1 MLIEKMCRINEDNI
15 LKLNKLKEIPKSD
28 LHNHASYG
36 GNIMYLSDYFGV
48 NINSLKE
55 PFHDLREMRTW
66 FDNNINIYCRGM
78 KGYLKRIQAAFV
90 QAVEDNI
97 ILLSMSFSKA
107 EIDAMSGM
115 KSFIS
120 IINGIHKRVAP
131 SIVFMPELAL
141 QREVCSSE
149 VLSWI
154 DEVLEYDWFRSIDIC
169 GDENAQPIKNF
180 IDIYRIAEKHHLM
193 LKAHVGEFG
202 NADDIREAVEELHLS
217 EVHHGI
223 AAVESVTLMRW
234 LAKEKIQLNICPTSN
249 IMLSRVANI
258 KNHPIRI
265 FFDYG
270 IPVTLNTDD
279 MLIFNSSVSQEY
291 MKLFQNNIFT
301 SSELEI
307 IRQQGL
313 KYILDK

>member
-1 MLIEKMCRINEDNI
+1 MVIEKMCRINKEKIYEINAM
-15 LKLNKLKEIPKSD
+15 KEIPKSD

-36 GNIMYLSDYFGV
+36 GNIKYLSDFFCA

-55 PFHDLREMRTW
+55 PFHDLCEMRRW

-78 KGYLKRIQAAFV
+78 KGYLKRLEAAFV

-107 EIDAMSGM
+107 EIDSLGGI

-120 IINGIHKRVAP
+120 TINGIHNRLAP
-131 SIVFMPELAL
+131 SIVFLPELAL
-141 QREVCSSE
+141 QREICSSE
-149 VLSWI
+149 VLNWI
-154 DEVLEYDWFRSIDIC
+154 DEVLEYDWFKSIDIC

-180 IDIYRIAEKHHLM
+180 INIYRIAEKHHLI

-202 NADDIREAVEELHLS
+202 KANDIKEAIDELHLS

-223 AAVESVTLMRW
+223 AAVESVPLMKW

-249 IMLSRVANI
+249 IMLSRVADM
-258 KNHPIRI
+258 KTHPIRT
-265 FFDYG
+265 FFDFG
-270 IPVTLNTDD
+270 IPITINTDD

-291 MKLFQNNIFT
+291 MKLFQNNIF
-301 SSELEI
+301 SIAELEV
-307 IRQQGL
+307 IRLQGL
-313 KYILDK
+313 KYILKK

>member
-1 MLIEKMCRINEDNI
+1 MLIEKMCGINEDNI
-15 LKLNKLKEIPKSD
+15 LKLNKLKKIPKSD

-36 GNIMYLSDYFGV
+36 GNIMYLSEYFGV

-55 PFHDLREMRTW
+55 PFHDLCEMRTW
-66 FDNNINIYCRGM
+66 FDNNINIHCSGM

-90 QAVEDNI
+90 QAAEDNI

-107 EIDAMSGM
+107 EIDSMSGM

-120 IINGIHKRVAP
+120 IINGIHKRLAP

-149 VLSWI
+149 VLNWI

-180 IDIYRIAEKHHLM
+180 IDIYRIAEKHHLI

-202 NADDIREAVEELHLS
+202 NAEDIREAVEELHLS

-223 AAVESVTLMRW
+223 AAAESVTLMKW

-249 IMLSRVANI
+249 IMLSRVADI

-265 FFDYG
+265 FFDFG

-313 KYILDK
+313 KYIINN